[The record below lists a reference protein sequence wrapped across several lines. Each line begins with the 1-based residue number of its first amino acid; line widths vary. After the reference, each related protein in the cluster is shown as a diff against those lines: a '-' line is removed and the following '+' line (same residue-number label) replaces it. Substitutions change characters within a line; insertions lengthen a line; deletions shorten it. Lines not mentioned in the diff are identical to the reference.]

1 MSVIVSVICRM
12 LKRLLVVEYTRG
24 DRIEQEAPHEIK
36 DKKPPKEWPASGAIE
51 FKDVV
56 MRYRPGLPFVLKGL
70 SLSIKGG
77 EKVGVVG
84 R

>member
-1 MSVIVSVICRM
+1 MANAPV
-12 LKRLLVVEYTRG
+12 VVEYTRG

-36 DKKPPKEWPASGAIE
+36 DKKPPKEWPARGAIE

-56 MRYRPGLPFVLKGL
+56 MQYRPGLPFVLKGL